1 MYSLYPVLNIPTISC
16 IFLDRLKLVQL
27 TFVYINLRMIF
38 SHVLTKSEPK
48 ISLWQVNI
56 IYTEKD
62 FIVFFKSK
70 GIIRAINAL
79 YSTVF
84 HV

>member
-38 SHVLTKSEPK
+38 SHVLTKSEPR
-48 ISLWQVNI
+48 ISLWHVNI

-70 GIIRAINAL
+70 GIRAINAL